1 MLKMDF
7 DMRQVAVLS
16 NRLERFGAPTR
27 AKAVG
32 RGLSKVMKQ
41 AQTRA
46 KREITSEYNVKS
58 GEVGKRLG
66 VRLQAKGMQA
76 VLFAKA
82 RARNR
87 IPLLEFAAKATK
99 KGGVKFKVRNGGG
112 KGRLRHAFIAK
123 MKSGKTGVFQ
133 RVPGTRKIKQVV
145 GVDIT
150 HMFIGKRVRP
160 AVLKSINDNVARVL
174 IHEMEFELK
183 RIGFR

>member
-1 MLKMDF
+1 MLNIDIDTKQF
-7 DMRQVAVLS
+7 AVLGS
-16 NRLERFGAPTR
+16 KLARFGEQTR
-27 AKAVG
+27 AKAIG

-41 AQTRA
+41 AQTQA

-87 IPLLEFAAKATK
+87 IPLMEFAAKATK
-99 KGGVKFKVRNGGG
+99 KNGVRFKVR
-112 KGRLRHAFIAK
+112 KTAGRGQLRHAFIAT
-123 MKSGKTGVFQ
+123 MKSGKTGVFM

-150 HMFIGKRVRP
+150 HMFAGKRVRP
-160 AVLKSINDNVARVL
+160 AVMKTINDNAARVVT
-174 IHEMEFELK
+174 HEMEFEL
-183 RIGFR
+183 RRLGFR